1 LSEAFVRALPE
12 RVTYHRVVGA
22 GHVESW
28 NVGPARCERR
38 VRAFLARVLG

>member
-28 NVGPARCERR
+28 NVGPARYERR